1 MSSEPHALPNG
12 RSWTREQLAN
22 AHKDVHDNH
31 ISVRSAADKHSIPLA
46 TLQRY
51 YKSQATLEATRGP
64 STALPSE
71 QELLLLNCPQ
81 NMHRVQL
88 TCSREHVRIKAAE
101 LEAATA
107 QAAGQK
113 HRWPEGIASDK
124 WWRSVT
130 IWF

>member
-71 QELLLLNCPQ
+71 QELLLLNCTQ

-88 TCSREHVRIKAAE
+88 TCSWKHE

-107 QAAGQK
+107 QAAGRNP
-113 HRWPEGIASDK
+113 RWPEGIASD
-124 WWRSVT
+124 RCS
-130 IWF
+130 